1 MVYKH
6 FYSGKEIKFMEELVK
21 LARETVKEYL
31 KTKKV
36 KMKELEKFKEKRGVF
51 VSIHT
56 YPEKELRGCIGF
68 PYPEHPIYKAVQL
81 AAIEAAFKDLRF
93 SPLAEDELNQ
103 VVFEVSILTEPK
115 EVSQEKIKEKDGVII
130 ENGLNKGL
138 FLPQV
143 WEQLP
148 DKKLFLYNLCWK
160 AGLPETCLQDKKT
173 KFYRFSVEAF
183 EEVEPEGKIKRIRM

>member
-1 MVYKH
+1 MK
-6 FYSGKEIKFMEELVK
+6 ELVK

-31 KTKKV
+31 KTGKLKI
-36 KMKELEKFKEKRGVF
+36 KEMEKFRGKKGVF

-56 YPEKELRGCIGF
+56 FPEKELRGCIGF
-68 PYPEHPIYKAVQL
+68 PYPEYPLYEAVQR
-81 AAIEAAFKDLRF
+81 AAVEAAFGDPRF
-93 SPLAEDELNQ
+93 PQLTEEELDQ
-103 VVFEVSILTEPK
+103 IIFEVSVLTEPK
-115 EVSQEKIKEKDGVII
+115 KILQEKIKKKDGVII

-160 AGLPETCLQDKKT
+160 AGLPEVCLKDRKT
-173 KFYRFSVEAF
+173 KFYCFSVEAF
-183 EEVEPEGKIKRIRM
+183 AEVEPNGKIERLKV